1 MPDSKSQSMKLN
13 VSMPAARPLSI
24 INPGLWIPDRYPGP
38 ADSDPDPFQP
48 NVQLD
53 YTFSRKFQ
61 FIDHN
66 IENYDTYDAE
76 AKKININ

>member
-1 MPDSKSQSMKLN
+1 MPDSKSQSMLLN
-13 VSMPAARPLSI
+13 VSMPAAR
-24 INPGLWIPDRYPGP
+24 PDRYPGP

-61 FIDHN
+61 F
-66 IENYDTYDAE
+66 YCPQY
-76 AKKININ
+76 